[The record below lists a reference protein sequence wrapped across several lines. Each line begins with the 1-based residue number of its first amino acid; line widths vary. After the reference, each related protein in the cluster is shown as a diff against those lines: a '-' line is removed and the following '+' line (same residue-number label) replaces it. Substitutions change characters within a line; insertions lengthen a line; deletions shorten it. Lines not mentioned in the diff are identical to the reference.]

1 LTLKPCTGCGK
12 RVDTRAKVCPGCRRF
27 LPTTSN
33 AMKGLAAAVVLGF
46 AVLFASALFQIVRSL
61 GSFGSPGS
69 PGPRPA
75 AHPGSAV
82 QPAGPRSEAGAA
94 DATRPRKS
102 APSRW

>member
-1 LTLKPCTGCGK
+1 MTLKPCTGCGK

-33 AMKGLAAAVVLGF
+33 ALKGLAAAVVLGF

-61 GSFGSPGS
+61 GTF
-69 PGPRPA
+69 GPRPA
-75 AHPGSAV
+75 AHPASAV
-82 QPAGPRSEAGAA
+82 QPPGPRSEAGSP
-94 DATRPRKS
+94 DATRPRKG

>member
-12 RVDTRAKVCPGCRRF
+12 RIDTRAKVCPGCRRF

-61 GSFGSPGS
+61 GKFGSPGS
-69 PGPRPA
+69 PPA
-75 AHPGSAV
+75 AHSPSASG
-82 QPAGPRSEAGAA
+82 PPGPRSNAGSPP
-94 DATRPRKS
+94 DPGTRKG